1 VIAKVEPLTSARA
14 LRGPF
19 DYALPGEMSALGVG
33 TVLMVPFARRQV
45 LGVVV
50 GVAEESE
57 LPPERLATPL
67 RALEADVPPELVRLG
82 LWVGE
87 EYCSTPARGL
97 ALVLPPGTGT
107 GAKQRVR
114 PRKTLTASIT
124 DEGRLALAADA
135 ADGPSLAADALGG
148 PVRLGPAQRRVLE
161 ALASAPLS
169 AADACRAAGCTH
181 DTLNRLAARG
191 LIALDQVRIRRA
203 PDAAGVGTGREAGAS
218 LTPAQEAA
226 VARITH
232 ALDSGSSDRLL
243 LHGVTGSGKT
253 EVYLRAVA
261 DTLARGRTA
270 IVLVPEIA
278 LTPQTVTRFRQ
289 RFGDEVAVLH
299 SSLSLGER
307 YDEWDRLRRGQAR
320 VCVGPRS
327 AVFAPLTQLGLIV
340 VDEEHDSSYKQ
351 DGDPRYDA
359 RHVAERRAELAGAVL
374 VAGSAT
380 PRPETRVRLERIEMP
395 ERVDGQ
401 ALPPVE
407 IAAMAGVSGAL
418 HPRTRD
424 ALEEVRE
431 RGEKAIILL
440 NRRGWSNFL
449 SCGGCGRVWGCPE
462 CDVTLVLHRAAR
474 RMACH
479 HCGHAERIPE
489 LCPDCGSMSLSRH
502 GTGTEKLE
510 DELASLVAPLPVFRL
525 DSDTAAERSA
535 VTRILARFEQAE
547 AGVLVGTQMVAKG
560 HDFPDVTLG
569 VVLDADSTLRFP
581 DFRSE
586 ERTFALV
593 AQLAGRSGRGRRGG
607 RVVVQALDAGARA
620 LRFATA
626 HDSEG
631 FLAGEIE
638 RRRALRYPPFGHLIR
653 IVCLSEEPG
662 PEVEAATALRELIAL
677 DEAQILGP
685 APLFRLQG
693 RERSQLVVK
702 AADRAAAVRAVRH
715 AVEQVAADRRHKG
728 VALAV
733 DVDPQ

>member
-1 VIAKVEPLTSARA
+1 
-14 LRGPF
+14 
-19 DYALPGEMSALGVG
+19 MSAIGVG
-33 TVLMVPFARRQV
+33 SVLMVPFARRQV

-50 GVAEESE
+50 ELADRSD

-107 GAKQRVR
+107 GAKQRAR
-114 PRKTLTASIT
+114 PRITLTASIT
-124 DEGRLALAADA
+124 DEGRKALAVPQNPGLSDRQTGDA
-135 ADGPSLAADALGG
+135 SP
-148 PVRLGPAQRRVLE
+148 RLGIAQRRVLE
-161 ALASAPLS
+161 ALSGAPLA
-169 AADACRAAGCTH
+169 AADACRAAGCSH

-191 LIALDQVRIRRA
+191 LIALDQVRVRRS
-203 PDAAGVGTGREAGAS
+203 PGVESIGGAGRDAGAG
-218 LTPAQEAA
+218 LTAAQTAA
-226 VARITH
+226 VARITA
-232 ALDSGSSDRLL
+232 ALDADGGDRRLL

-261 DTLARGRTA
+261 EALARGRSA

-289 RFGDEVAVLH
+289 RFGDQVAVLH

-307 YDEWDRLRRGQAR
+307 YDEWDRLRRGEAR

-327 AVFAPLTQLGLIV
+327 AVFAPLTHVGLIV
-340 VDEEHDSSYKQ
+340 IDEEHDSSYKQ

-359 RHVAERRAELAGAVL
+359 RHVAERRAEMAGAVL
-374 VAGSAT
+374 LAGSAT

-401 ALPPVE
+401 GLPPVE
-407 IAAMAGVSGAL
+407 IAGMAGVSGAL

-424 ALEEVRE
+424 ALEQVRE

-449 SCGGCGRVWGCPE
+449 SCSTCGRVWGCPE

-474 RMACH
+474 RMVCH
-479 HCGHAERIPE
+479 HCGHAESVPSV
-489 LCPDCGSMSLSRH
+489 CPDCGSMSLSRH

-510 DELASLVAPLPVFRL
+510 DELVNLIAPLPVFRL

-535 VTRILARFEQAE
+535 VTKILARFEQAE

-607 RVVVQALDAGARA
+607 RVIVQALDPSARA
-620 LRFATA
+620 LRLAAA
-626 HDSEG
+626 HDSEA
-631 FLAGEIE
+631 FLDGEIA
-638 RRRALRYPPFGHLIR
+638 RRQALSYPPFGNLIR

-662 PEVEAATALRELIAL
+662 PETEAAAALRELIAL
-677 DEAQILGP
+677 DDAQILGP
-685 APLFRLQG
+685 APFSRPQG
-693 RERSQLVVK
+693 RERSQLVVR
-702 AADRAAAVRAVRH
+702 AGDRAAAAAGSGG
-715 AVEQVAADRRHKG
+715 AVETVASARRHKG

>member
-1 VIAKVEPLTSARA
+1 
-14 LRGPF
+14 
-19 DYALPGEMSALGVG
+19 MSAGGVG
-33 TVLMVPFARRQV
+33 SVVMVPFARREV

-50 GVAEESE
+50 ELAERSE

-107 GAKQRVR
+107 GATQRAR
-114 PRKTLTASIT
+114 PRLALTASIAP
-124 DEGRLALAADA
+124 DGLAALESDA
-135 ADGPSLAADALGG
+135 
-148 PVRLGPAQRRVLE
+148 RLGVAQRRVLE
-161 ALASAPLS
+161 VLTSGPLA
-169 AADACRAAGCTH
+169 AADTCRAAGCTH
-181 DTLNRLAARG
+181 DTLKRLAARG

-203 PDAAGVGTGREAGAS
+203 PEASGVGSDRTDGAS
-218 LTPAQEAA
+218 LTAAQEAA
-226 VARITH
+226 VTRIIG
-232 ALDSGSSDRLL
+232 ALDATGGDRRLL

-261 DTLARGRTA
+261 EALARGRSA

-289 RFGDEVAVLH
+289 RFGDQVAVLH

-307 YDEWDRLRRGQAR
+307 YDEWDRLRRGDAR

-327 AVFAPLTQLGLIV
+327 AVFAPLTNVGLIV
-340 VDEEHDSSYKQ
+340 IDEEHDSSYKQ

-359 RHVAERRAELAGAVL
+359 RHVAERRAEMAGAVL
-374 VAGSAT
+374 LAGSAT
-380 PRPETRVRLERIEMP
+380 PRPETRVRLPRIEMP

-401 ALPPVE
+401 RLPPVE
-407 IAAMAGVSGAL
+407 IAGMAGVSGAL
-418 HPRTRD
+418 HPRPRD
-424 ALEEVRE
+424 ALEQVRE
-431 RGEKAIILL
+431 QNGKAIILL

-449 SCGGCGRVWGCPE
+449 DCSGCGRVWGCPH
-462 CDVTLVLHRAAR
+462 CDVTLVLHRAAG

-479 HCGHAERIPE
+479 HCGHAEQVPDA
-489 LCPDCGSMSLSRH
+489 CPDCGSMSLSRH

-510 DELASLVAPLPVFRL
+510 DELTELVAPLPVFRL

-535 VTRILARFEQAE
+535 VTRILSRFEQAE

-560 HDFPDVTLG
+560 HDFPDVGLG

-593 AQLAGRSGRGRRGG
+593 AQLAGRSGRGGARG
-607 RVVVQALDAGARA
+607 RVIVQALDPSARA
-620 LRFATA
+620 LRMAAA

-631 FLAGEIE
+631 FLTEEIT
-638 RRRALRYPPFGHLIR
+638 RRQALRYPPYGNLIR
-653 IVCLSEEPG
+653 VVCLSEDPEPQA
-662 PEVEAATALRELIAL
+662 EAAAALRELIVL
-677 DEAQILGP
+677 DDAQILGP

-702 AADRAAAVRAVRH
+702 AADRGAAIEAVRT
-715 AVEQVAADRRHKG
+715 AVESVAADRARKG
-728 VALAV
+728 VAFAV